1 MVPAGLLV
9 VASTAEDLLEVT
21 PDTTAPVTMTVSS
34 PAEEVVPEEVPYVA
48 PVLKPKPY
56 RN

>member
-1 MVPAGLLV
+1 MVPVGLLV
-9 VASTAEDLLEVT
+9 VAETPEDLLEVT
-21 PDTTAPVTMTVSS
+21 PVTSPPVTLTVTAP
-34 PAEEVVPEEVPYVA
+34 AEVVPEEVPYVA